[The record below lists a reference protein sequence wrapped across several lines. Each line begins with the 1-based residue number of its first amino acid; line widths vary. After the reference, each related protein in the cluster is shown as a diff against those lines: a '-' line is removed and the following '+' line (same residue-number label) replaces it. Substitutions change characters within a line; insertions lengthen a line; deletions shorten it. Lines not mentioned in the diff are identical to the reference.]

1 MTAVAE
7 SRTLT
12 AMKTKMLGLT
22 RLPAIQIAPSAVG
35 MYTDPEAS
43 AIQRAR
49 QELFDALASARE
61 GSLVPLSF
69 AGVELSASC
78 IAAVLGPV
86 LNAIV
91 ERHLDGKFVL
101 AFDPTGRN
109 AWDADAGLRKES
121 ERAGRKL
128 ICVWTRNESEMEL
141 VGPVDEQVRT
151 TYGFARQRSIST
163 GEGVTARDL
172 AEQFEISI
180 QAASNRLA
188 KASSLGLLFQA
199 DRESV
204 AGGGSQYVFVPIG

>member
-1 MTAVAE
+1 
-7 SRTLT
+7 
-12 AMKTKMLGLT
+12 MKTMMSGLT
-22 RLPAIQIAPSAVG
+22 RLPAVQIAPSALG

-49 QELFDALASARE
+49 QDLFDALFSARP
-61 GSLVPLSF
+61 GSLVPLCF
-69 AGVELSASC
+69 EGVELSASC

-86 LNAIV
+86 LSAIV

-101 AFDPTGRN
+101 GVDPTGRN

-128 ICVWTRNESEMEL
+128 VCVWSGADTNGEL
-141 VGPVDEQVRT
+141 VGPVDEQVKI
-151 TYGFARQRSIST
+151 TYGFARKCLRAR

-172 AEQFEISI
+172 AEHFELSI

-204 AGGGSQYVFVPIG
+204 AGGGSQYVFVPVT